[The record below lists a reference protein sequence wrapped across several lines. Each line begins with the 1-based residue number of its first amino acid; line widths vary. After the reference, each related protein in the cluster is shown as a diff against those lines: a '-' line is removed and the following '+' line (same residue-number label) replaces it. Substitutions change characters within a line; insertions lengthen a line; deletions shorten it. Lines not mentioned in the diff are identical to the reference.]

1 MAMSEDRAYRK
12 NLTTEGLVYIS
23 GEEIG
28 IRVINL
34 SITGVLVELLD
45 NNVIQEAKD
54 IFEAAR
60 ISPVIDIYL
69 PQLRIAG
76 EAEIVR
82 MENNNDAIQIGLEF
96 CHINYEVDHLLYQ
109 RKAYRKNLTAPGK
122 IVFNG
127 ETYAFTTENVSVE
140 GLMIRIGDEVEV
152 QPGTITSYEFKRLNL
167 SGQIKVIWSTSENYS
182 TLLGLEYLYLQKDV
196 EGIPRFFS

>member
-1 MAMSEDRAYRK
+1 MTDDRAYRK
-12 NLTTEGLVYIS
+12 NLATEGLVYIS

-34 SITGVLVELLD
+34 SITGLLVELLD
-45 NNVIQEAKD
+45 NDVIQEAKD
-54 IFEAAR
+54 IFEAAK

-69 PQLRIAG
+69 PKLRIAG

-82 MENNNDAIQIGLEF
+82 MENKNNSIQIGLEF

-122 IVFNG
+122 IMFNG
-127 ETYAFTTENVSVE
+127 ETYVFTTENVSVD
-140 GLMIRIGDEVEV
+140 GLMIRIGDELEV
-152 QPGTITSYEFKRLNL
+152 QPGTITTYEFNRLDL
-167 SGQIKVIWSTSENYS
+167 SGQIKVIWSTTENYT
-182 TLLGLEYLYLQKDV
+182 TLMGLEYLYLQKDV
-196 EGIPRFFS
+196 EGIPRFFT

>member
-1 MAMSEDRAYRK
+1 MTDDRAYRK
-12 NLTTEGLVYIS
+12 NLATEGLVYIS

-34 SITGVLVELLD
+34 SITGLLVELLD
-45 NNVIQEAKD
+45 NDVIQEAKD
-54 IFEAAR
+54 IFEAAK

-69 PQLRIAG
+69 PKLRIAG

-82 MENNNDAIQIGLEF
+82 MENKNNSIQIGLEF

-122 IVFNG
+122 IMFNG
-127 ETYAFTTENVSVE
+127 ETYVFTTENVSVE
-140 GLMIRIGDEVEV
+140 GLMIRIGDELEV
-152 QPGTITSYEFKRLNL
+152 QPGTITTYEFNRLDL
-167 SGQIKVIWSTSENYS
+167 SGQIKVIWSTTENYT
-182 TLLGLEYLYLQKDV
+182 TLMGLEYLYLQKDV
-196 EGIPRFFS
+196 EGIPRFFT

>member
-1 MAMSEDRAYRK
+1 MSEDRAYRK
-12 NLTTEGLVYIS
+12 NLSTEGLVYIS
-23 GEEIG
+23 GEEIEV
-28 IRVINL
+28 RVINL
-34 SITGVLVELLD
+34 SITGVLVELLN
-45 NNVIQEAKD
+45 NNVIREAKD

-82 MENNNDAIQIGLEF
+82 MENMNDAIQIGLEF

-109 RKAYRKNLTAPGK
+109 RKAYRKNLAAPGK

-127 ETYAFTTENVSVE
+127 ETYTFSTENVSVE
-140 GLMIRIGDEVEV
+140 GLMIRIGDDVDV

-167 SGQIKVIWSTSENYS
+167 SGQIKVIWATSENYS
-182 TLLGLEYLYLQKDV
+182 TLMGLEYLYLQKDI

>member
-1 MAMSEDRAYRK
+1 MTDDRAYRK
-12 NLTTEGLVYIS
+12 NLATEGLVYIS

-34 SITGVLVELLD
+34 SITGILVELLD
-45 NNVIQEAKD
+45 NDVIQEAKD
-54 IFEAAR
+54 IFEAAK

-82 MENNNDAIQIGLEF
+82 MENKNNSIQIGLEF

-122 IVFNG
+122 IMFNG
-127 ETYAFTTENVSVE
+127 ETYVFTTENVSVE
-140 GLMIRIGDEVEV
+140 GLMIRIGDELEV
-152 QPGTITSYEFKRLNL
+152 QPGTITTYEFNRLDL
-167 SGQIKVIWSTSENYS
+167 SGQIKVIWSTTENYT
-182 TLLGLEYLYLQKDV
+182 TLMGLEYLYLQKDV
-196 EGIPRFFS
+196 EGIPRFFT

>member
-1 MAMSEDRAYRK
+1 MIDDRAYRK
-12 NLTTEGLVYIS
+12 NLATEGLVYIS
-23 GEEIG
+23 GAEIG

-45 NNVIQEAKD
+45 NDVIGEAKD

-82 MENNNDAIQIGLEF
+82 MENKNNSIQIGLEF

-122 IVFNG
+122 IMFHG
-127 ETYAFTTENVSVE
+127 ETYVFTTENVSVE
-140 GLMIRIGDEVEV
+140 GLMIRIGDELDIH
-152 QPGTITSYEFKRLNL
+152 PGTITTYEFSRLDL
-167 SGQIKVIWSTSENYS
+167 SGQIKVIWSTTENYT
-182 TLLGLEYLYLQKDV
+182 TLMGLEYLYLQKDV
-196 EGIPRFFS
+196 EGIPRFFT

>member
-1 MAMSEDRAYRK
+1 MTDDRAYRK
-12 NLTTEGLVYIS
+12 NLATEGLVYIS

-34 SITGVLVELLD
+34 SITGILVELLD
-45 NNVIQEAKD
+45 NDVIREAKD
-54 IFEAAR
+54 IFEAAK

-82 MENNNDAIQIGLEF
+82 MENKNNSIQIGLEF

-122 IVFNG
+122 IMFNG
-127 ETYAFTTENVSVE
+127 ETYVFTTENVSVE
-140 GLMIRIGDEVEV
+140 GLMIRIGDELEV
-152 QPGTITSYEFKRLNL
+152 QPGTITTYEFNRLDL
-167 SGQIKVIWSTSENYS
+167 SGQIKVIWSTTENYT
-182 TLLGLEYLYLQKDV
+182 TLMGLEYLYLQKDV
-196 EGIPRFFS
+196 EGIPRFFT